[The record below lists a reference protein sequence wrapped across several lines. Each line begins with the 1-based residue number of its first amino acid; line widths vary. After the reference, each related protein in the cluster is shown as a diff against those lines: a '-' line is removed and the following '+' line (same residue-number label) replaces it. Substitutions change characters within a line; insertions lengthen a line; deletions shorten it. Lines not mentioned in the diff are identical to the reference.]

1 MRKIYILLTLCCA
14 LIACTKIDV
23 DFSFS
28 PEAPRAGQAVTFSNL
43 SNGGEDWAWTFG
55 DGGTSTVKS
64 PSYTYKNPGTYMVTL
79 KVDGKSSLTSTK
91 QITVYDTIPT
101 FVANDSTFE
110 IFRDYTFTAN
120 VYNPYSYTVE
130 YQWTLPLNTQ
140 YAEVTS
146 SSMDGTSLT
155 LYFTQ
160 AMTEAPIWLD
170 IILNGDT
177 THIKKTFL
185 VADRETNSVLFRN
198 SEGDY
203 RQRIFGQRAETVHPD
218 QTAASLLDAV
228 QDTAQTY
235 NGKDFRLSELK
246 SLFPNLLGFKIANRK
261 IYYRTTDGLWVALLD
276 GANRVQIE
284 SEACPAMTIDL
295 EDNRI
300 YWAVDDEVR
309 YMPLIGSDNNQF
321 VTEPKVINS
330 LQGVTKIAV
339 DN

>member
-1 MRKIYILLTLCCA
+1 
-14 LIACTKIDV
+14 V

-203 RQRIFGQRAETVHPD
+203 RQRIFGQRAEMVHPD

-246 SLFPNLLGFKIANRK
+246 SIFPNLLGFKIANRK